1 MWGFDSSH
9 FDVQYQGSLIS
20 EDTDHTKCKVI
31 QEMENTYPLTGNDRI
46 SDYGFLTQNDIQNLI
61 SGTDCG
67 ALGFLW
73 MGASNAWDGYII
85 YQVPKTASEK
95 DLLISAS
102 FDSFGSAWWYLHA
115 TS

>member
-73 MGASNAWDGYII
+73 ILPFLRGLSNLNQYLFISLSIFIDMCKNA
-85 YQVPKTASEK
+85 QEK
-95 DLLISAS
+95 L
-102 FDSFGSAWWYLHA
+102 W
-115 TS
+115 